1 MASIKHDA
9 SGRTFEFQDT
19 GQTSPALSSALT
31 VFMSTG
37 QVSPGFEFKEV
48 KSRAPTAAQ
57 PKKSLFKRGRS
68 ALIKGLGTSLKP
80 LFGESVASIGKFGAD
95 VALPETPAG
104 LAADVALAG
113 ASFIPGAGAV
123 TGPALL
129 AKRAPKILKGVNKFR
144 QLLSTPGKALA
155 ARVTAPPVAAGV
167 TGAVTGQDPSQ
178 ATFTGAVTGA
188 TELLGP
194 VARGVGRVSKRI

>member
-48 KSRAPTAAQ
+48 KSQAPTAAQ

-68 ALIKGLGTSLKP
+68 ALIKGLTTPLLGPGGTPGSKR
-80 LFGESVASIGKFGAD
+80 GKAFLD
-95 VALPETPAG
+95 FVLPETPAG

-113 ASFIPGAGAV
+113 ASFIPGAAAF

-129 AKRAPKILKGVNKFR
+129 ARRGGKVAKAGKAIAKVLD
-144 QLLSTPGKALA
+144 TPGKQFA
-155 ARVTAPPVAAGV
+155 ARTLAPPVASTV
-167 TGAVTGQDPSQ
+167 TGVATGQD
-178 ATFTGAVTGA
+178 
-188 TELLGP
+188 
-194 VARGVGRVSKRI
+194 VGEAA